1 MKLYHGIGV
10 VAASLKARK
19 TRSLLASLGIVI
31 GIASVIVMV
40 SIGKGSQFE
49 VLDIIRSMGEN
60 LITVTAGESRKR
72 GGRLSLTG
80 NVNTLT
86 AKDAEFLLDEVES
99 LERAAPFESRFLN
112 VKFGN
117 AVVQAR
123 VAGTTLDFLPIR
135 KYKVKAG
142 RFIDDEDLKLAR
154 RVVVLGKTTIKNIFG
169 EDDPLG
175 QTLRI
180 KTIPFTVVGIF
191 EAKGIDSQGE
201 DQDDILAI
209 PLTTMLRRILNQTH
223 IDTIYFQ
230 ASSRES
236 MHAAIER
243 IREALRGRHRLIE
256 NVEDDFA
263 IQSQMDLEEL
273 ELETEKTFTALI
285 VGVATISLVVGGI
298 GILAVMLISVKE
310 RTREIGVRRA
320 VGATRADIILQFLLE
335 SLVIGGIG
343 GIIGICLGVGITEG
357 LAEWSPWLLILDP
370 RSIGVSAGVC
380 VVIGIAF
387 GLYPAV
393 KASRL
398 DPMDAL
404 KVE

>member
-1 MKLYHGIGV
+1 MNLYHGIGV

-31 GIASVIVMV
+31 GIAAVIVMV

-60 LITVTAGESRKR
+60 LITVTAGEARKR
-72 GGRLSLTG
+72 GRRLNLTG
-80 NVNTLT
+80 AVNTLT

-99 LERAAPFESRFLN
+99 IARAAPFESRSLN

-123 VAGTTLDFLPIR
+123 VAGTVPDFLPIR
-135 KYKVKAG
+135 KYKVKTG
-142 RFIDDEDLKLAR
+142 RFIDDEDLQLAR
-154 RVVVLGKTTIKNIFG
+154 RVVVLGRTTIKNIFG

-180 KTIPFTVVGIF
+180 QTIPFTVIGIF

-209 PLTTMLRRILNQTH
+209 PLTTMMRRILNQRH
-223 IDTIYFQ
+223 IATIYFQ
-230 ASSRES
+230 ASSKES
-236 MHAAIER
+236 MYETIER
-243 IREALRGRHRLIE
+243 IREVLRERHRLIE
-256 NVEDDFA
+256 SAEDDFA
-263 IQSQMDLEEL
+263 IQSQVDMEEL
-273 ELETEKTFTALI
+273 ELETEKVFTALI

-320 VGATRADIILQFLLE
+320 VGATRSDIILQFLLE
-335 SLVIGGIG
+335 SIVIGGIG
-343 GIIGICLGVGITEG
+343 GVIGIGLGVGITEG
-357 LAEWSPWLLILDP
+357 LAEWSPWLLILDQM
-370 RSIGVSAGVC
+370 SVGVSAGVC
-380 VVIGIAF
+380 VMIGILF
-387 GLYPAV
+387 GLYPAI

-404 KVE
+404 RVE